1 MKSIVKSV
9 EDNLINEE
17 HKFIQLLTPAFSNP
31 KNNPGY
37 IKDYSVGIRE
47 NGGQYT
53 HSVSWWVMALLKLGL
68 NDRAY
73 HCYQMVNPIH
83 HTMSK
88 NWVDEYQVE
97 PYVIAADIYS
107 NPQFIGHGGWTW
119 YTGSSGWFYR
129 VAITSILGF
138 NKVGNK
144 LYILP
149 SIPSKWENYKI
160 TYQYEG
166 STYVINVNNNR
177 DNEEIRLDGKV
188 VKEIELINDGKIHNV
203 NVNIRKRGVK

>member
-1 MKSIVKSV
+1 M
-9 EDNLINEE
+9 L
-17 HKFIQLLTPAFSNP
+17 F
-31 KNNPGY
+31 
-37 IKDYSVGIRE
+37 R
-47 NGGQYT
+47 
-53 HSVSWWVMALLKLGL
+53 
-68 NDRAY
+68 
-73 HCYQMVNPIH
+73 
-83 HTMSK
+83 
-88 NWVDEYQVE
+88 
-97 PYVIAADIYS
+97 
-107 NPQFIGHGGWTW
+107 
-119 YTGSSGWFYR
+119 SGWFYR

-188 VKEIELINDGKIHNV
+188 VKEIELINDGEIHNV